1 MHYKASWITRWSLK
15 SLTSITGRDFNT
27 VRVRLIF
34 HLILPL
40 QYYSRDKVGDWDVE
54 TALPDPQ
61 VAGGNFCLGSRSV
74 PCERQPFLANLRSS
88 PTSNLSSADLGKYS
102 CSFSL
107 LLALHIDYRI
117 QLYLSNPC
125 IISVH
130 GQYSFLA
137 CP

>member
-61 VAGGNFCLGSRSV
+61 VAGGNFVSEAGAFPVKGSLFLLTSAAA
-74 PCERQPFLANLRSS
+74 QPR
-88 PTSNLSSADLGKYS
+88 T
-102 CSFSL
+102 
-107 LLALHIDYRI
+107 
-117 QLYLSNPC
+117 
-125 IISVH
+125 
-130 GQYSFLA
+130 
-137 CP
+137 